1 MLLLFA
7 CSNSPDPI
15 AIDPIAIG
23 SAEGEEATTKTTETA
38 EGINYYGDEISEEG
52 AVPAEGLIAQLGE
65 NESVQIKL
73 QTTILETCT
82 KKGCWMNV
90 DIGNGEEMMVRFKDY
105 GFFVPISGVDGKTT
119 IIEGTLFNDMVDV
132 ETLRH
137 YAEDAGK
144 DSTEIMAI
152 TEPSTELAFE
162 ATGVI
167 IKD

>member
-1 MLLLFA
+1 VKKLFFLLTTITLIGCNF
-7 CSNSPDPI
+7 SP
-15 AIDPIAIG
+15 
-23 SAEGEEATTKTTETA
+23 EATEA
-38 EGINYYGDEISEEG
+38 EVAELTDGWNHYGDEIDEEG
-52 AVPAEGLIAQLGE
+52 AVSAEELIVKMEGMDTLH
-65 NESVQIKL
+65 IKL

-90 DIGNGEEMMVRFKDY
+90 KLGEGEEMMVRFKDY
-105 GFFVPISGVDGKTT
+105 GFFVPLSGVDGKTA
-119 IIEGTLFNDMVDV
+119 IIEGSVFNDTLDV

-137 YAEDAGK
+137 YADDAGK

-152 TEPSTELAFE
+152 TEPSTILAFE

>member
-1 MLLLFA
+1 MKKLLFILATVSLLA
-7 CSNSPDPI
+7 CSNTPEADR
-15 AIDPIAIG
+15 D
-23 SAEGEEATTKTTETA
+23 EETKEQIIEA
-38 EGINYYGDEISEEG
+38 GADLNYYGDEITEEG
-52 AVPAEGLIAQLGE
+52 AVPPEGLIAQLGE
-65 NESVQIKL
+65 NESIEIKL

-119 IIEGTLFNDMVDV
+119 IIQGTLFNDTVDV

>member
-1 MLLLFA
+1 MKTLLSILATVSLLA
-7 CSNSPDPI
+7 CNNTPD
-15 AIDPIAIG
+15 ATD
-23 SAEGEEATTKTTETA
+23 GEAANTDATEASD
-38 EGINYYGDEISEEG
+38 GINYYGDEISEEG
-52 AVPAEGLIAQLGE
+52 AVPAEGLLAQLGDHDSL
-65 NESVQIKL
+65 NIKL
-73 QTTILETCT
+73 VTTILETCS

-90 DIGNGEEMMVRFKDY
+90 DIGNKEKMMVRFKDY
-105 GFFVPISGVDGKTT
+105 GFFVPISGVDGKTA
-119 IIEGTLFNDMVDV
+119 IIEGTLFNDTVSV

-137 YAEDAGK
+137 YADDAGK